1 MTVNY
6 KNKKVIG
13 FDLDQTLY
21 PKSPEIDEAIQKY
34 IYEVIAKHRN
44 ISLKDAETL
53 FKDLYKEGKGL
64 SGSQSVI
71 ALGIPDG
78 KEVVQTALEKADI
91 AKFLKPDA
99 TVIDI
104 LKKTTGK
111 FKNVDL
117 ITGSA
122 RQITLKKLSALGI
135 ESSLFNK
142 IITKDDASK
151 SDDTAYKMWLS
162 LYPDFTPGDFLYI
175 GDRIS
180 SDYVAPKKLGI
191 DSILVNIKE
200 KSREADCPQLSSFVE
215 LKNILL

>member
-1 MTVNY
+1 MPDY

-34 IYEVIAKHRN
+34 IYEVIAKHKN
-44 ISLKDAETL
+44 VSLKEAEIL
-53 FKDLYKEGKGL
+53 FKDLYKNGKGL
-64 SGSQSVI
+64 SGSQSI
-71 ALGIPDG
+71 TALEIPDG
-78 KEVVQTALEKADI
+78 KEIVQTALEKADI
-91 AKFLKPDA
+91 AKFLKPDEEVLDLLNKIS
-99 TVIDI
+99 T
-104 LKKTTGK
+104 KYKTI
-111 FKNVDL
+111 DL

-122 RQITLKKLSALGI
+122 KEITLKKLSALGVA
-135 ESSLFNK
+135 SSIFNL

-151 SDDTAYKMWLS
+151 SDDTAFKLWLS
-162 LYPDFTPGDFLYI
+162 KYKELEPKDFLYI